1 MIGKIIIALLLV
13 IQGITDL
20 RAENPVDPTQ
30 ANAIFTK
37 HNVTKQIQDFSH
49 LSDTELLLKSS
60 ELLNNQGDPLIVRE
74 RLLFEISL
82 LLRSRP
88 ETPLN
93 QQINNQLLS
102 YQSKA
107 KWIQKDAGH
116 RQPITA
122 FPVAASARANTI
134 NWQTHSTI
142 KELTQDLNNTTGR
155 VIDYLVGSNSVAK
168 QIVLERLLNSLSYE
182 STLNIGQEILRLQP
196 NIPSTLLLPIART
209 LKSTDLYLSAVN
221 TYRYDRNFQAKNL
234 LELSKVNQFLPAD
247 DAQKVLLAMLS
258 NNRLK
263 SVAIQQMSDFI
274 HKGTIISKLL
284 FELLADPG
292 TGGDAAMALSKSN
305 DLMILQ
311 TLESNLQS
319 SNPVVIK
326 GSILALELNASFN
339 AKQILSQFIK
349 TTQDKQLK
357 QEVARWLDA
366 S

>member
-1 MIGKIIIALLLV
+1 MFGKIFITLCVVLQGCIV
-13 IQGITDL
+13 IK
-20 RAENPVDPTQ
+20 AENPVDPKYAKT
-30 ANAIFTK
+30 IFTK
-37 HNVTKQIQDFSH
+37 HNVTKQIQTFNH
-49 LSDTELLLKSS
+49 LSDSELLSKSS

-82 LLRSRP
+82 LLRSKP
-88 ETPLN
+88 ENPVN
-93 QQINNQLLS
+93 QQINDQLLS

-107 KWIQKDAGH
+107 MWIQKDAGY

-134 NWQTHSTI
+134 NWQTQSTI
-142 KELTQDLNNTTGR
+142 KELTQDLNNTTDR
-155 VIDYLVGSNSVAK
+155 VIDYLMGSNSVAK
-168 QIVLERLLNSLSYE
+168 QIVLDRLLNSLSYQ
-182 STLNIGQEILRLQP
+182 STLNIGQEILRIHP
-196 NIPSTLLLPIART
+196 EIESTFLLPIART
-209 LKSTDLYLSAVN
+209 LKSTDLYLLAVN
-221 TYRYDRNFQAKNL
+221 NYSYNRTYLAKNL
-234 LELSKVNQFLPAD
+234 FELTKVNQLLPAD

-274 HKGTIISKLL
+274 HEGTIISKTL

-292 TGGDAAMALSKSN
+292 AGGDAAMALSKSN
-305 DLMILQ
+305 DLTILQ
-311 TLESNLQS
+311 TLESNLYS
-319 SNPVVIK
+319 RNPVVVK
-326 GSILALELNASFN
+326 RSILALELNANFN